1 LSDRRVWSPRVEECY
16 SHCNKTAKFDVE
28 RARPTVWNIHWSPP
42 RTQNTPRRATTS
54 RDGIPRQLRASP
66 VTAAVESINMEGEE
80 PAPPE
85 VKTPIAISRDCLL
98 RVVTAAPHPRAG
110 GASVP
115 LGEVLKHPGWA
126 EAVAA
131 SPLKDHFLTAM

>member
-1 LSDRRVWSPRVEECY
+1 MRLQNLMSNARGPLSREHSLEPL
-16 SHCNKTAKFDVE
+16 
-28 RARPTVWNIHWSPP
+28 
-42 RTQNTPRRATTS
+42 QNTPRRATTS
-54 RDGIPRQLRASP
+54 RDGTPRQLRVSP

-80 PAPPE
+80 PAPLE

-131 SPLKDHFLTAM
+131 SPLNDHFLTAM